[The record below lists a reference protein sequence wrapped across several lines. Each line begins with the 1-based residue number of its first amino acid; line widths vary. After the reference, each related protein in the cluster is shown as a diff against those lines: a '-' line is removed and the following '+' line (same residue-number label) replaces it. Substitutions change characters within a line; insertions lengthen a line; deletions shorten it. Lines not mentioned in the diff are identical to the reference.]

1 MGETNAKM
9 PKFVIHYA
17 AAKELKFTVPKKWLE
32 KPLLAVVEFYCD
44 EYYNKKNPDATI
56 ETAKIGVNDSD
67 GKSIAVETEIT
78 KMFEHSKSRNIH
90 LCDLEVARKP
100 PAAPVAKKEPAP
112 APAEEPAAAPE
123 PAAAEEPAAE
133 EAANETEPNKKP
145 KQTHQAP
152 IKAGQQVA
160 QGLVVTNI
168 DVSSWPEPGD
178 KPLIPCKYSSSCDL
192 VGEDPEHTKKFSHR
206 CWFIHKGGEG
216 VSAKGVKI
224 QVNPGTRYPIA
235 RRCDCAFGAE
245 ATAKHMYYFPHPALT
260 LADQAIDET
269 VDPLDA
275 QVLAELDDEP
285 VALAAIDGEP
295 TDEQMEAAME
305 AKSAASAAMGEGNF
319 EEAIKHFTVVLQT
332 MHSALVLANRATAY
346 LKMKKPRAALADCVA
361 AIAQNP
367 DSAKSYKVAGKA
379 LCLMG
384 EFEEAFKKLCVGNGI
399 DGDDSSI
406 GLHRQLRVRQERVK
420 KNEAILAAREEASLA
435 AKMQNCE

>member
-1 MGETNAKM
+1 
-9 PKFVIHYA
+9 
-17 AAKELKFTVPKKWLE
+17 
-32 KPLLAVVEFYCD
+32 LA
-44 EYYNKKNPDATI
+44 
-56 ETAKIGVNDSD
+56 
-67 GKSIAVETEIT
+67 
-78 KMFEHSKSRNIH
+78 R
-90 LCDLEVARKP
+90 
-100 PAAPVAKKEPAP
+100 
-112 APAEEPAAAPE
+112 
-123 PAAAEEPAAE
+123 
-133 EAANETEPNKKP
+133 
-145 KQTHQAP
+145 
-152 IKAGQQVA
+152 
-160 QGLVVTNI
+160 
-168 DVSSWPEPGD
+168 PGD

-406 GLHRQLRVRQERVK
+406 ELHRQLRLRQERVK
-420 KNEAILAAREEASLA
+420 KNEAILAAREEAALA

>member
-123 PAAAEEPAAE
+123 PAAAEE
-133 EAANETEPNKKP
+133 AANETEPNKKP

-168 DVSSWPEPGD
+168 DVSSCPEPGD

-192 VGEDPEHTKKFSHR
+192 V
-206 CWFIHKGGEG
+206 
-216 VSAKGVKI
+216 
-224 QVNPGTRYPIA
+224 
-235 RRCDCAFGAE
+235 
-245 ATAKHMYYFPHPALT
+245 
-260 LADQAIDET
+260 
-269 VDPLDA
+269 
-275 QVLAELDDEP
+275 
-285 VALAAIDGEP
+285 
-295 TDEQMEAAME
+295 
-305 AKSAASAAMGEGNF
+305 
-319 EEAIKHFTVVLQT
+319 
-332 MHSALVLANRATAY
+332 
-346 LKMKKPRAALADCVA
+346 
-361 AIAQNP
+361 
-367 DSAKSYKVAGKA
+367 
-379 LCLMG
+379 
-384 EFEEAFKKLCVGNGI
+384 
-399 DGDDSSI
+399 
-406 GLHRQLRVRQERVK
+406 
-420 KNEAILAAREEASLA
+420 
-435 AKMQNCE
+435 